1 MGTQNGLFSKSIP
14 ESTSLQILRN
24 HILCFHCIKK
34 ISGFLTKQKMRLRTF
49 DVVTCATDIK
59 DRRPLESPSS
69 RAPLANDVYYIKFAL
84 CCVTQFSE
92 RELHRSFCRN
102 KLIRT
107 SEGGDRLSAHTR

>member
-1 MGTQNGLFSKSIP
+1 MGTQNGLFSKSIS

-69 RAPLANDVYYIKFAL
+69 RTPLANDVYYIKFAL

-92 RELHRSFCRN
+92 TVASIVLQEQ
-102 KLIRT
+102 I
-107 SEGGDRLSAHTR
+107 D